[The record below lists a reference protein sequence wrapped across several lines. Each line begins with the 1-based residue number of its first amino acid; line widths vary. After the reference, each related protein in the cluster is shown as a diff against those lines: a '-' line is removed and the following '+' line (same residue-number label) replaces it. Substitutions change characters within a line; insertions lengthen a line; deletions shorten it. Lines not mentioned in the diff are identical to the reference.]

1 MWMSVE
7 AGWARRKCHHPRHA
21 VSFPWLCIKHGS
33 SCYLKSLGGRS
44 PQGGGEAPR
53 GRGAKPRVDIFN
65 FYFLD
70 LFIFFYN
77 MSSYHNVLFSY
88 FLHSWARE
96 SGSGFEAA
104 ARSPP
109 GPGPP
114 PLCGLGLGLGPRNV
128 ENMKRA

>member
-1 MWMSVE
+1 MYVNVLQ
-7 AGWARRKCHHPRHA
+7 RILTYVN
-21 VSFPWLCIKHGS
+21 VSPGTFPLS
-33 SCYLKSLGGRS
+33 RS
-44 PQGGGEAPR
+44 PISTRGSVNVYLYNSAYSGNIQG
-53 GRGAKPRVDIFN
+53 VLHI